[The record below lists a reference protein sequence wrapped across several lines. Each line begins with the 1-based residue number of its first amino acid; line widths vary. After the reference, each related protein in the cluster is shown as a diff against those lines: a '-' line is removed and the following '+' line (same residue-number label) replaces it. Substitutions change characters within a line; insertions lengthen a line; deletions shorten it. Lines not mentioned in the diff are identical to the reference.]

1 MNTFKRTGML
11 LAAIISIMSIQAQQI
26 AGDWK
31 GTLSVQGVD
40 LELIFHFAG
49 DDGELTGTMDV
60 PMQGASG
67 IPVDVIEFTD
77 NEFKLGVTALQINY
91 TGELLGDSITGN
103 YEQAGMFLPLIL
115 KRFESKLPGD
125 PSLVTTDEELQ
136 ALVAYDEGDY
146 KYGVADYFARP
157 NASSFQL
164 SPNGK
169 YLSYMEKEGL
179 KNHVYIKEL
188 ATGEVVRAIEEKE
201 EPIKGYGWVNDERLF
216 YAMDHGGN
224 ENYHIYAADID
235 GSNAL
240 DLTPF
245 EGARAGIISLL
256 KEQKDYIIISMN
268 KDNPQIFEPYKLNV
282 VTGELE
288 KLYENSDP
296 ANPIQGYDFDK
307 EGDLRAYTKM
317 VNGIEMEFY
326 YKNGD
331 TEEFELKKKTNW
343 DDSFSII
350 SFNYNT
356 PDPDDAYVV
365 TNLDSDKTRIVLYD
379 LKNDREIKEVFSNP
393 DYDVSGMRLSR
404 KRNYEIDYFSYEG
417 EKSVIIP
424 MSDLYKEIDAGVK
437 KNFPGKIYGVVD
449 FDDDENTF
457 LVILQSDK
465 LYGTYYEY
473 DVKTKEFTLL
483 YDLMP
488 QLKEEDMAEMRPIT
502 FQSRDGLTIHG
513 YITLPKEA
521 LEGKKVPM
529 VVNPH
534 GGPQGIRD
542 SWGFNPETQLFASR
556 GYATLQ
562 VNFRI
567 SGGYG
572 KEFLRAGFK
581 QIGRKVMDDVEDGV
595 RYAIAQGWTD
605 EDKIA
610 IYGGSHG
617 GYATLMGLVK
627 TPDLYTCGVNYVGV
641 SNIETFF
648 SSFPEY
654 WKPLTEMVKEI
665 WYDLDDPEEKAIA
678 REASPV
684 YQVDKIAKPVYV
696 VQGANDPRV
705 NINESDQIVTALR
718 AKGMEIP
725 YMVKYYEGHG
735 FYREENRMDFYSTM
749 LGFLAKHLK

>member
-326 YKNGD
+326 Y
-331 TEEFELKKKTNW
+331 LK
-343 DDSFSII
+343 
-350 SFNYNT
+350 
-356 PDPDDAYVV
+356 
-365 TNLDSDKTRIVLYD
+365 
-379 LKNDREIKEVFSNP
+379 
-393 DYDVSGMRLSR
+393 
-404 KRNYEIDYFSYEG
+404 
-417 EKSVIIP
+417 
-424 MSDLYKEIDAGVK
+424 
-437 KNFPGKIYGVVD
+437 
-449 FDDDENTF
+449 
-457 LVILQSDK
+457 
-465 LYGTYYEY
+465 
-473 DVKTKEFTLL
+473 
-483 YDLMP
+483 
-488 QLKEEDMAEMRPIT
+488 
-502 FQSRDGLTIHG
+502 
-513 YITLPKEA
+513 
-521 LEGKKVPM
+521 
-529 VVNPH
+529 
-534 GGPQGIRD
+534 
-542 SWGFNPETQLFASR
+542 
-556 GYATLQ
+556 
-562 VNFRI
+562 
-567 SGGYG
+567 
-572 KEFLRAGFK
+572 
-581 QIGRKVMDDVEDGV
+581 
-595 RYAIAQGWTD
+595 
-605 EDKIA
+605 
-610 IYGGSHG
+610 
-617 GYATLMGLVK
+617 
-627 TPDLYTCGVNYVGV
+627 V
-641 SNIETFF
+641 SNK
-648 SSFPEY
+648 SC
-654 WKPLTEMVKEI
+654 MC
-665 WYDLDDPEEKAIA
+665 
-678 REASPV
+678 
-684 YQVDKIAKPVYV
+684 
-696 VQGANDPRV
+696 
-705 NINESDQIVTALR
+705 QIKYLSLR
-718 AKGMEIP
+718 C
-725 YMVKYYEGHG
+725 
-735 FYREENRMDFYSTM
+735 
-749 LGFLAKHLK
+749 

>member
-1 MNTFKRTGML
+1 M
-11 LAAIISIMSIQAQQI
+11 A
-26 AGDWK
+26 
-31 GTLSVQGVD
+31 
-40 LELIFHFAG
+40 
-49 DDGELTGTMDV
+49 
-60 PMQGASG
+60 
-67 IPVDVIEFTD
+67 
-77 NEFKLGVTALQINY
+77 
-91 TGELLGDSITGN
+91 
-103 YEQAGMFLPLIL
+103 LPLTL
-115 KRFESKLPGD
+115 KRFESKLPGN
-125 PSLVTTDEELQ
+125 PELVSTDEELQ

-146 KYGVADYFARP
+146 KYSVADYFARP

-224 ENYHIYAADID
+224 
-235 GSNAL
+235 AL

-245 EGARAGIISLL
+245 EGVRAGIISLL

-307 EGDLRAYTKM
+307 EGDLRAFTKM

-393 DYDVSGMRLSR
+393 DYEVSGMRLSR

-437 KNFPGKIYGVVD
+437 KNFPGKIYGIVD

-465 LYGTYYEY
+465 LYGTYYE
-473 DVKTKEFTLL
+473 
-483 YDLMP
+483 
-488 QLKEEDMAEMRPIT
+488 
-502 FQSRDGLTIHG
+502 
-513 YITLPKEA
+513 
-521 LEGKKVPM
+521 
-529 VVNPH
+529 
-534 GGPQGIRD
+534 
-542 SWGFNPETQLFASR
+542 
-556 GYATLQ
+556 
-562 VNFRI
+562 
-567 SGGYG
+567 
-572 KEFLRAGFK
+572 
-581 QIGRKVMDDVEDGV
+581 
-595 RYAIAQGWTD
+595 
-605 EDKIA
+605 
-610 IYGGSHG
+610 
-617 GYATLMGLVK
+617 
-627 TPDLYTCGVNYVGV
+627 
-641 SNIETFF
+641 
-648 SSFPEY
+648 
-654 WKPLTEMVKEI
+654 
-665 WYDLDDPEEKAIA
+665 
-678 REASPV
+678 
-684 YQVDKIAKPVYV
+684 
-696 VQGANDPRV
+696 
-705 NINESDQIVTALR
+705 
-718 AKGMEIP
+718 
-725 YMVKYYEGHG
+725 
-735 FYREENRMDFYSTM
+735 
-749 LGFLAKHLK
+749 